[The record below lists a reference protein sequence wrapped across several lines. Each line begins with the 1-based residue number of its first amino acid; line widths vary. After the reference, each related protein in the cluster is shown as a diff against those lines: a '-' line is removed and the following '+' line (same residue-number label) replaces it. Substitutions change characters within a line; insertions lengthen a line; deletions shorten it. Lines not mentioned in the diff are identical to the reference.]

1 VSVDEVVLQSA
12 TEVVDKLTRKEVS
25 SRELVEMLL
34 ARIDAVNPAVSAV
47 VELRGEA
54 ALDEALAADDATAR
68 GPLHGVPMTIKDS
81 FNVAGMHTTWG
92 NPAFGHYVADRDATV
107 VSRMKHAGAIVLG
120 KSNVAF
126 MLADFG
132 QTANELF
139 DVTNNLWDTGR
150 TPGGSTGGGAAALG
164 FQVPGPGRAQRDG
177 LHVGDRARPA
187 W

>member
-34 ARIDAVNPAVSAV
+34 GRIDAVNPAVSAV

-54 ALDEALAADDATAR
+54 ALDGALAADDATAR

-81 FNVAGMHTTWG
+81 FNVTGMHTTWG

-107 VSRMKHAGAIVLG
+107 VSRMKQAGAIVLG

-139 DVTNNLWDTGR
+139 GVTNNLWDTGR

-164 FQVPGPGRAQRDG
+164 FQVPGPRPGP
-177 LHVGDRARPA
+177 ARWPSCR
-187 W
+187 